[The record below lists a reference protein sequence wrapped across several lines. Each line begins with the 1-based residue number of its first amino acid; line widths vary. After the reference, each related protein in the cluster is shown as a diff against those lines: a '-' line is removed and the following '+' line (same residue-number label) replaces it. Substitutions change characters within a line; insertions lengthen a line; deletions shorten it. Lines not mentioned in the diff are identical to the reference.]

1 MTNEYK
7 LAPSVPTEDM
17 REEGYIANIGPAG
30 TYQAMLKDAP
40 TLQEVDLEELKHQYV
55 EDVGAYASL
64 GSFAGWIEQK
74 HGKLY
79 AVKGE

>member
-7 LAPSVPTEDM
+7 LAPSVPTDDM
-17 REEGYIANIGPAG
+17 REEGYSANIGPAG

-40 TLQEVDLEELKHQYV
+40 TLAEVDY
-55 EDVGAYASL
+55 YTFASHFSDAHPDSL
-64 GSFAGWIEQK
+64 VQAKRIYESLTK

-79 AVKGE
+79 AVKEE